1 MVISETPRIIIKM
14 MYTKMIIPFIM
25 LESTLIAVITVAAL
39 GIFRAAA
46 IPLSF
51 WCKRGFRSMIGKYNC
66 IYKEHARGITV

>member
-1 MVISETPRIIIKM
+1 MVISETPRITIKM

-51 WCKRGFRSMIGKYNC
+51 
-66 IYKEHARGITV
+66 